1 MPYGRK
7 KRRKP
12 QDFESHNEVRVPTW
26 PLSPDD
32 ARLEQETNEDALDR
46 LVDELNFHVDGSAE
60 KASLQGQIDVLN
72 DRIAADSGLHAY
84 AVRQTPGLV
93 RRQALGDGNCLFATM
108 SLNFF
113 SVTGKN
119 LDSFALRKK
128 VAGLLESVPKKNSH
142 AFLCHD
148 AARIIAING
157 QYEGADELAI
167 MALAIATNL
176 ITTVV
181 TESGGGYAT
190 YTYTPKESATK
201 LGLPCQSQPLG
212 QVYVS
217 NRSSVPPN
225 HFDPLF
231 LPKNDGG
238 VSAEKEALALVEAE
252 KAAALEEETRQKE
265 ALAHRSSVP
274 PNHFDPL

>member
-12 QDFESHNEVRVPTW
+12 QDFQSHNEVRVPTW

-60 KASLQGQIDVLN
+60 KASLQGQIGVLN

-84 AVRQTPGLV
+84 AVRQIPGLV

-157 QYEGADELAI
+157 QYELADELAI
-167 MALAIATNL
+167 MALARALTAK
-176 ITTVV
+176 VH
-181 TESGGGYAT
+181 GA
-190 YTYTPKESATK
+190 K
-201 LGLPCQSQPLG
+201 LG
-212 QVYVS
+212 
-217 NRSSVPPN
+217 RRR
-225 HFDPLF
+225 H
-231 LPKNDGG
+231 
-238 VSAEKEALALVEAE
+238 
-252 KAAALEEETRQKE
+252 
-265 ALAHRSSVP
+265 
-274 PNHFDPL
+274 